1 MIICLTMEYKRSTFK
16 IGLQARNVKKLEKN
30 RNNGSYCIVHLKT
43 GKMSITTMR
52 KQTGDDKR

>member
-1 MIICLTMEYKRSTFK
+1 MEYKRSTFK